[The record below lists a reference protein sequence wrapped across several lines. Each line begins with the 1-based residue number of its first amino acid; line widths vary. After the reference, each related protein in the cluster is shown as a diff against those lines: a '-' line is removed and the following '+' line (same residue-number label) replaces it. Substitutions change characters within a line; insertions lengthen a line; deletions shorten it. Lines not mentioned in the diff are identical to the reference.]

1 MYEITRASKADE
13 GSYSCTARN
22 KAGLAE
28 DRVQLIVEESNDVL
42 DRYPERGDITGEDPG
57 YGDREPFVVNVGGSA
72 ELRCDFR
79 GNSSNTFIKWMRS
92 GGDLPVGHTVYQGSL
107 LLTNVQEEDAGLYV
121 CEGYENSQL
130 LFRAPARLVVNG
142 L

>member
-1 MYEITRASKADE
+1 M
-13 GSYSCTARN
+13 
-22 KAGLAE
+22 
-28 DRVQLIVEESNDVL
+28 
-42 DRYPERGDITGEDPG
+42 
-57 YGDREPFVVNVGGSA
+57 
-72 ELRCDFR
+72 
-79 GNSSNTFIKWMRS
+79 
-92 GGDLPVGHTVYQGSL
+92 GHTVYQGSL